1 MSEFFSRILLR
12 TNRNIR
18 FPKYTL
24 IFQSNNLVKIRG
36 ILPQE
41 LKSRVKKV
49 IAKVGKRTVYSS
61 ENYGKYFFFE
71 FNTGIG
77 IKLVKVIAETDSKE
91 FTISFL
97 IYLIFK
103 KGNKLPIIKNESD
116 YSIWYKSL
124 DKYQNYNF
132 IKSQINPEDNRVT
145 FSFIIY
151 YVDSKSNFLKN
162 CINSIS
168 NQCEKNCE
176 IIICTDKN
184 YEGIKH
190 ISEKAEILE
199 NNSDNKSFLLNKASK
214 KANGKILVF
223 ISPESI
229 LAEDALNFFN
239 FFYNDFP
246 YKSLFYTD
254 EDELDHFKRRK
265 KPVFKTSFD
274 PIRIINHNFIG
285 NNFFISKEFLI
296 KNHGFLAE
304 KGTDPYH
311 ELFFRLSEESNENH
325 FFHIP
330 RVLFH
335 NYFNVLTS
343 YKTSEES
350 NLFQALDTN
359 RWKKSVSGNNV
370 YIKPDISGSKPMVS
384 IIMPSACKLEFI
396 TPCIDSIIDKT
407 SYANYE
413 IIIVCNSIRLE
424 DEKQRHYLDKIKL
437 HPKINLITYDDSG
450 FNFSKVVNIGVKE
463 ARGEFLCLLIDDI
476 EVLTTSW
483 IEEMICWFKV
493 EGVGAVGAKL
503 LYPDKSIQH
512 AGITLGLNGLC
523 DHLEKNSQKG
533 SINFNL
539 RISFPR
545 SFSAVTGACLM
556 TTRKTFDQVN
566 GFDECFA
573 EAFNDV
579 DYCLRLK
586 TVGLKIVFSPFSK
599 FFHHES
605 VSVGKNFSKERVHT
619 FRKEINLLANRYDS
633 IFYNDPFYSP
643 NHSNVR
649 PYFNFAFPPRIAS
662 PSIGDKSYAR
672 EKTLFKNLELGGVS
686 YSPEKVTVY
695 SHYDIHNHID
705 EYVLVMLTDLFQ
717 QGWKI
722 IFVTSCPTFESSE
735 KNKIK
740 PLVTVIINSNGE
752 GRDWGNFALGLRFA
766 NKNAFPESLL
776 LCNDSL
782 YGPFESLR
790 GLFEKADSLDVDF
803 VGLTDSFQNG
813 YHLQSYFLYCKKSL
827 CSSMAFLNYWKF
839 FSPQPDK
846 NLIIQENEIGFTKFF
861 SNLGFKPHALYHYYD
876 LHNESKNGMYGSSDL
891 IKELDAGTL
900 VNPSHHFGDVLI
912 SKFDFPF
919 IKIELLRDNPAKI
932 PGLDLAKHI
941 IKQKNPRIF
950 DMINSHLER
959 VRQ

>member
-1 MSEFFSRILLR
+1 MNRFFRRILFR
-12 TNRNIR
+12 TNKNIR

-24 IFQSNNLVKIRG
+24 VFQFNNLVNIRG
-36 ILPQE
+36 RLPQG
-41 LKSRVKKV
+41 LKPRVKNI
-49 IAKVGKRTVYSS
+49 IAKIGNRTVHSS
-61 ENYGKYFFFE
+61 ENYGEFFFFE
-71 FNTGIG
+71 FYTGIG
-77 IKLVKVIAETDSKE
+77 VKFIKVIAQTENKE
-91 FTISFL
+91 ITISFL

-103 KGNKLPIIKNESD
+103 KGNKLPVINNESD
-116 YSIWYKSL
+116 YSFWYKTI
-124 DKYQNYNF
+124 DKYQKYNF
-132 IKSQINPEDNRVT
+132 LKSQDNTEGNRAT
-145 FSFIIY
+145 FSFI
-151 YVDSKSNFLKN
+151 VDCVGSNCNSIEN
-162 CINSIS
+162 CINSIKT
-168 NQCEKNCE
+168 QCEKNCE
-176 IIICTDKN
+176 IIVCTDK
-184 YEGIKH
+184 YCKEIKK
-190 ISEKAEILE
+190 SNEKLEILE
-199 NNSDNKSFLLNKASK
+199 ISSNNKSILLNRSSK
-214 KANGKILVF
+214 KAKGKILVF

-229 LAEDALNFFN
+229 LSEDALNFFN

-246 YKSLFYTD
+246 NKSVFYTD

-265 KPVFKTSFD
+265 KPVFKASFD
-274 PIRIINHNFIG
+274 PIRLINQNFIG
-285 NNFFISKEFLI
+285 NNFFINKEFLLE
-296 KNHGFLAE
+296 NNGFLAE
-304 KGTDPYH
+304 EGTDPYH
-311 ELFFRLSEESNENH
+311 ELFFRLSQSCNENH

-330 RVLFH
+330 RIIFH

-359 RWKKSVSGNNV
+359 RWEKSVSGNDV
-370 YIKPDISGSKPMVS
+370 YIRPDLRGLNPMVS
-384 IIMPSACKLEFI
+384 IIMPSACKLEF
-396 TPCIDSIIDKT
+396 TVPCIDSIIDKT

-424 DEKQRHYLDKIKL
+424 DDRQRHFLDKKKL
-437 HPKINLITYDDSG
+437 HPKINLVTYDDSG
-450 FNFSKVVNIGVKE
+450 FNFSRVVNIGAKE
-463 ARGEFLCLLIDDI
+463 ARGEFLCLLNDDI

-483 IEEMICWFKV
+483 IEELICWLQV

-523 DHLEKNSQKG
+523 DHLEKNSQKA
-533 SINFNL
+533 SSDFNS

-556 TTRKTFDQVN
+556 TTRKIFDQVN

-579 DYCLRLK
+579 DFCLRVK
-586 TVGLKIVFSPFSK
+586 TVGFKIVFSPFCK

-605 VSVGKNFSKERVHT
+605 VSVGKNFLKKRIHT

-633 IFYNDPFYSP
+633 VFFNDPFYSP

-649 PYFNFAFPPRIAS
+649 PYFNFAFPPRISS
-662 PSIGDKSYAR
+662 PSFSEISYSW
-672 EKTLFKNLELGGVS
+672 ENSLFENIELGKIA
-686 YSPEKVTVY
+686 YSPDKVSVY
-695 SHYDIHNHID
+695 SHFDIHNHID
-705 EYVLVMLTDLFQ
+705 DYVLVMLEELFQ

-722 IFVTSCPTFESSE
+722 IFVTSCPTLASSE
-735 KNKIK
+735 INKIK
-740 PLVTVIINSNGE
+740 TLVTVIINSNGE
-752 GRDWGNFALGLRFA
+752 GRDWGNFAIGLSFA
-766 NKNAFPESLL
+766 NKHTFPESLL

-782 YGPFESLR
+782 YGPFESLQ

-813 YHLQSYFLYCKKSL
+813 YHLQSYFLYCKASL

-839 FSPQPDK
+839 FKPQPDK

-861 SNLGFKPHALYHYYD
+861 SNLGFKPHAIYHYYD
-876 LHNESKNGMYGSSDL
+876 LLNESKNGMYGSSDL

-941 IKQKNPRIF
+941 IKQRNSRIF
-950 DMINSHLER
+950 DIINSHLER
-959 VRQ
+959 VRK